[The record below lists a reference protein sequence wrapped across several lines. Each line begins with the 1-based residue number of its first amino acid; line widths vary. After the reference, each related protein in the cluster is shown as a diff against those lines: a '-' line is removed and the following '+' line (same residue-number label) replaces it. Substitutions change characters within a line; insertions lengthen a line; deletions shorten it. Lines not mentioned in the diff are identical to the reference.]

1 VGLDERSRAADS
13 LASVLAVYDGFCNL
27 KQVRPSIPP
36 KSYRFFFFDG
46 GLTVSLQVPLCSFAS
61 RSPLGFVGCYWPFKA
76 LTFSPG
82 FRFQRCSPCVK
93 FFGPVQQPVKFLARS
108 FRSLHFSAVSLEL
121 PPLYYLD
128 GHVFL
133 FSFFFLQRLQVSD
146 TLIFF
151 DNHRCIHLP
160 TRTIELQIFFYLI
173 LVWQGKL

>member
-1 VGLDERSRAADS
+1 MGLDERSRAADS

-133 FSFFFLQRLQVSD
+133 FSFFSSNAFK
-146 TLIFF
+146 F
-151 DNHRCIHLP
+151 
-160 TRTIELQIFFYLI
+160 RTP
-173 LVWQGKL
+173 